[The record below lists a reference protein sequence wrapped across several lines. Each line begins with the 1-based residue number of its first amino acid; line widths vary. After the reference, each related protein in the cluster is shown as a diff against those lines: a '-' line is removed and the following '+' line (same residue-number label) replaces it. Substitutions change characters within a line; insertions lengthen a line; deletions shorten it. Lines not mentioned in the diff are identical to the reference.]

1 MQEKPGCR
9 GLEGSLF
16 GKCILV
22 LVGWSIWSGSR
33 ELPRPETLGGR
44 LGEWNWKGRQ
54 PARCVGYR

>member
-9 GLEGSLF
+9 GLEGALF

-44 LGEWNWKGRQ
+44 LGEWNWKGR
-54 PARCVGYR
+54 